1 MDPQI
6 QLDLLESSII
16 NWKRKVAVEKIEQY
30 KKRGVQL
37 IQTLEA
43 EKVNLRS
50 KFHPILSVGSLQITT
65 VIGQG
70 GFGVVWK
77 VRNNFLFSVYKI
89 LCHFEYEIGK

>member
-50 KFHPILSVGSLQITT
+50 PS
-65 VIGQG
+65 
-70 GFGVVWK
+70 
-77 VRNNFLFSVYKI
+77 
-89 LCHFEYEIGK
+89 